1 MTVQQNVT
9 SSVVETLEGRQ
20 FLSAA
25 PAAAVDAG
33 AAQAAGTGK
42 VSMQD
47 FHFVMK
53 VNKASPTLFA
63 AEGDAAGISFVARP
77 TKHTPTLK
85 IRFSD
90 ILVSSRASADS
101 ADSAS
106 AGKVSVQDF
115 NFVMKVN
122 KASPK

>member
-33 AAQAAGTGK
+33 AQAAGTGK

-47 FHFVMK
+47 FHFVMRA
-53 VNKASPTLFA
+53 NKASPKLFA
-63 AEGDAAGISFVARP
+63 AEGDAAGISIVARP
-77 TKHTPTLK
+77 TKHTPTLNK

-90 ILVSSRASADS
+90 ILVTSRDWAD
-101 ADSAS
+101 AAA